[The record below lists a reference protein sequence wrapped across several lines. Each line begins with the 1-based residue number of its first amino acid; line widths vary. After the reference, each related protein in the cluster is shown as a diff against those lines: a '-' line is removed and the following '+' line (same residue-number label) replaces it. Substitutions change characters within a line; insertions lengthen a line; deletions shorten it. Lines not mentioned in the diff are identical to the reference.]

1 MPTKAEKVA
10 LVRAAVS
17 EHNSKWDTL
26 QPTLAKLRNAYLCK
40 FWEGENWD
48 NTNIRVEVADAY
60 AYVEGFIAS
69 LFSSHPAIE
78 AEQDIQ
84 EDGDAELVKEVTN
97 RFLYNT
103 QVQFESAS
111 RMALIYPC
119 AFFKL
124 APRDSEKIVDRV
136 EVRAVPAWEVIV
148 DTEANGW
155 ESQRFVAHSY
165 YMPVSEAKKK
175 WGNKKFATTSKLDYF
190 DDVTGSANDTGDD
203 SLPDDFQFI
212 QLVEFYDFIND
223 RLYFYSPN
231 WGNGMD
237 LLEDTIIPVR
247 AFDGSPLSTIVPLY
261 YSRVPEKPLE
271 GVSTLARVYDQVF
284 EKNILR
290 SFWANAVRRDSR
302 QFLYKEGSIDAEA
315 LTQITAGVDGA
326 FIPVDAESLAGIIA
340 EVPVTPLSSN
350 FSNYLAAIESDL
362 AKGSVMAPFTRG
374 ETSKAT
380 ATEISALAHYTS
392 SEIGRLAKE
401 RDYSTQMVAKVY
413 VAMLQ
418 LFLEE
423 DDDNTEV
430 IVIDGKVRTMSPS
443 DFSGKFKFLAADR
456 AATPL
461 VEEARKKQLLE
472 LLPVMAQ
479 LGVPP
484 DTILNQV
491 VRMFDLPLEF
501 LEKPEPEPAPELP
514 AAQAIPPEG
523 APAPQGA
530 EVAMAQEELN
540 AQAGDIRGGV
550 M

>member
-1 MPTKAEKVA
+1 MPTKKEKVA
-10 LVRAAVS
+10 LIRAACK
-17 EHNSKWDTL
+17 EHNDKWDTA

-78 AEQDIQ
+78 AEADIQ
-84 EDGDAELVKEVTN
+84 EDGDAELVKEITN

-124 APRDSEKIVDRV
+124 APREGDNLKIVDKI

-148 DTEANGW
+148 DTEANSW

-165 YMPVSEAKKK
+165 YLPVSEARKK
-175 WGNKKFATTSKLDYF
+175 WGNKKFSTTSKLDFF
-190 DDVTGSANDTGDD
+190 DDVTGTANESGDD

-212 QLVEFYDFIND
+212 QLVEFYDFLND

-231 WGNGMD
+231 WGNGQE
-237 LLEDTIIPVR
+237 LLEDTVIPVR
-247 AFDGSPLSTIVPLY
+247 AFDDSPLSTIVPLY

-302 QFLYKEGSIDAEA
+302 QFLYKEGAIDEEA

-326 FIPVDAESLAGIIA
+326 FIPVDAETLSGIIA

-350 FSNYLAAIESDL
+350 FSNYLAAIENDL

-401 RDYSTQMVAKVY
+401 RDYSTQMVATVY
-413 VAMLQ
+413 VSMLQ
-418 LFLEE
+418 LFLEDTDE
-423 DDDNTEV
+423 DEV
-430 IVIDGKVRTMSPS
+430 VVVDGKVRTMSPS
-443 DFSGKFKFLAADR
+443 DFAGKFKFVAADR

-461 VEEARKKQLLE
+461 VEEAKKKQLLE
-472 LLPVMAQ
+472 LIPVVAQ

-484 DTILNQV
+484 DTILEQV
-491 VRMFDLPLEF
+491 VKMFDLPATF

-514 AAQAIPPEG
+514 AAAPEG
-523 APAPQGA
+523 APPNPD
-530 EVAMAQEELN
+530 EVAMAQAELN
-540 AQAGDIRGGV
+540 AQAQDIRGGL